1 MGNFK
6 AETLKNSLRM
16 ASIRLNLL
24 KNKRYNSIAA
34 KKDLIANYLR
44 AGNTEIAL
52 INVESV
58 INDEN
63 YISIFEILSIMCAQC
78 FERVRVITEFTDP
91 PRDMLESIHTLIYAA
106 PYADCEELTMVKEQ
120 FGYKYSKHM
129 VQAASENRDGLV
141 NSSVE
146 IKLRTTIPEQSLK
159 ENKLLEIAAE
169 RGLDCGIRPPP
180 MPVSAYAEPRSVSST
195 TKHKHGAHCSYP
207 LPFHSAKYHASDAP
221 FRPIRRAAAA
231 SWTSARCTHSSTGE
245 YDAPFSASWLST
257 VPRRVVSLTPALRS
271 VPRPNGWTDVS

>member
-1 MGNFK
+1 MGKFK
-6 AETLKNSLRM
+6 PETLKASLRM

-24 KNKRYNSIAA
+24 KNKRANAIAA

-63 YISIFEILSIMCAQC
+63 YISVFEILSIMCAQC
-78 FERVRVITEFTDP
+78 FERAKVISEFTDP
-91 PRDMLESIHTLIYAA
+91 PRDMLASIHTLIYAA
-106 PYADCEELTMVKEQ
+106 PYADCEELSTVKEQ
-120 FGYKYSKHM
+120 FGYRYSKHL
-129 VQAASENRDGLV
+129 VQAASENRDGFV

-169 RGLDCGIRPPP
+169 RGLDCGITPPP
-180 MPVSAYAEPRSVSST
+180 MPVSAYVE
-195 TKHKHGAHCSYP
+195 TK
-207 LPFHSAKYHASDAP
+207 
-221 FRPIRRAAAA
+221 
-231 SWTSARCTHSSTGE
+231 
-245 YDAPFSASWLST
+245 
-257 VPRRVVSLTPALRS
+257 
-271 VPRPNGWTDVS
+271 